1 MPEMDDEHLYGNQ
14 HIAKLIKRSLFD
26 DLSPEEQE
34 TLEAWM
40 NESEEN
46 RQLVLEMDKDALG
59 DDLLRAERYDV
70 DAATERIFSATG
82 LGDRSEAP
90 MGKVSRM
97 YLPTWWKTAA
107 ACLLLATAGL
117 SWYLLNGY
125 DTHQTETIGQRSS
138 VVPGG
143 NKAILILSDG
153 RKVELEGAS
162 NGLLSREGDAR
173 IIKLEDGRLS
183 YQAENI
189 AQSGKAVYNTLSTP
203 RGGQYQLT
211 LPDGSNVWLNAASSI
226 TFPSQFDGNE
236 RRVTITGEAYF
247 EVRSIP
253 GPDGKR
259 NIPFIVEAGNERI
272 RVLGTQ
278 FNINAYGDEDGILT
292 TLVEGSV
299 IVGHPLDS
307 VTLKPGQQSK
317 MKGSAGYKVSKPDLE
332 EVLAWKN
339 GKFLFNQAS
348 TRLLMTQL
356 SRWYDIDIEY
366 QDNVSGIYFS
376 GGLSR
381 KDRLEKMMELLELD
395 GRLKLKLEGHVLKV
409 KLNEDRKTR

>member
-1 MPEMDDEHLYGNQ
+1 MDDEHLQ
-14 HIAKLIKRSLFD
+14 RDLHIAELLKRSLFD
-26 DLSPEEQE
+26 ELSATERE

-40 NESEEN
+40 NQKEAHR
-46 RQLVLEMDKDALG
+46 RQFDDLDRDALA
-59 DDLLRAERYDV
+59 DDLLEAEKYDV
-70 DAATERIFSATG
+70 RAATMRIFAATG
-82 LGDRSEAP
+82 IGEKPEKQPSKIYPLHLS
-90 MGKVSRM
+90 
-97 YLPTWWKTAA
+97 TWWKIAA
-107 ACLLLATAGL
+107 ACLFLATAGL
-117 SWYLLNGY
+117 SWYHFSGRDISMN
-125 DTHQTETIGQRSS
+125 ESANARSV

-143 NKAILILSDG
+143 NKAVLLLSDG
-153 RKVELEGAS
+153 QKVELEAAS
-162 NGLLSREGDAR
+162 NGLLSQEGDAR
-173 IIKLEDGRLS
+173 IIKLEDGKLT
-183 YQAENI
+183 YQSDNGSR
-189 AQSGKAVYNTLSTP
+189 SGKTVYNTLSTP

-226 TFPSQFDGNE
+226 TFPNQFDGNE
-236 RRVTITGEAYF
+236 RRVSITGEAYF

-253 GPDGKR
+253 GADGKR
-259 NIPFIVEAGNERI
+259 TMPFIVEAGNERI
-272 RVLGTQ
+272 RVVGTQ
-278 FNINAYGDEDGILT
+278 FNINAYGDEGGILT

-348 TRLLMTQL
+348 TKLLMTQL

-395 GRLKLKLEGHVLKV
+395 GRLKLELEGHVLKV
-409 KLNEDRKTR
+409 MLNESRKGK